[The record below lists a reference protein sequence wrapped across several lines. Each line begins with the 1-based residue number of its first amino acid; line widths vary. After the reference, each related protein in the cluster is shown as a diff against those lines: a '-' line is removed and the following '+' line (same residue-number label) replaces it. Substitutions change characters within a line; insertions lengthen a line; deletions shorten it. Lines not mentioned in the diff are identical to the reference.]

1 MTNTETGSHL
11 PSSSDTAKSSPG
23 RPAPPGEG
31 RPHHEQPPICINLN
45 APLSVFLPLLPT
57 PCFSFS
63 LPLNSP
69 HWLSS
74 SSGFSS
80 SSLWPPQ
87 LCTFCSL
94 CSHAPPLV
102 HCLTGSFSSFR
113 SQLVDIH
120 HLSQKAIPTPYSR
133 PALLPPGTHS
143 TPL

>member
-11 PSSSDTAKSSPG
+11 PSPSDTTKSSP
-23 RPAPPGEG
+23 APSGESW
-31 RPHHEQPPICINLN
+31 PHHEQPPICINLS
-45 APLSVFLPLLPT
+45 APLHVFLPLLPT
-57 PCFSFS
+57 PCFSS
-63 LPLNSP
+63 LPLNSL
-69 HWLSS
+69 HWFSS

-94 CSHAPPLV
+94 CSQAPLLV
-102 HCLTGSFSSFR
+102 HCLTGSFSSCR